1 MKRLMAWMATAATL
15 SFTVPA
21 MAAQNDPRLDDLFLQ
36 LKAVSEVEQAREIEQ
51 SIWQI
56 WLQSDN
62 EQVTA
67 HLAAG
72 LRAMGSRAP
81 RQALAIFDRIVEIA
95 PDFAEG
101 WNKRATVH
109 YMLGNFDQSVAD
121 IQRTLALEPRHFGAL
136 SGLGLINLAIDRERQ
151 ALEAF
156 EAALKIYPL
165 MQGADSHIQ
174 ELKAK
179 IKGRET

>member
-15 SFTVPA
+15 SFAVPA
-21 MAAQNDPRLDDLFLQ
+21 MPAQDDPRLDSLFRQ
-36 LKAVSEVEQAREIEQ
+36 LRAAGDVVKARVVEQ

-56 WLQSDN
+56 WLNSEN
-62 EQVTA
+62 KEVA
-67 HLAAG
+67 SHMEAG
-72 LRAMGSRAP
+72 LRAMASRAP

-95 PDFAEG
+95 PGFAEG

-109 YMLGNFDQSVAD
+109 YMLGNLDQSVAD

-136 SGLGLINLAIDRERQ
+136 SGLGLINLAIDRKRQ
-151 ALEAF
+151 ALAAF
-156 EAALKIYPL
+156 EAALVIYPL
-165 MQGADSHIQ
+165 MQGAESHIQ
-174 ELKAK
+174 ELRAR